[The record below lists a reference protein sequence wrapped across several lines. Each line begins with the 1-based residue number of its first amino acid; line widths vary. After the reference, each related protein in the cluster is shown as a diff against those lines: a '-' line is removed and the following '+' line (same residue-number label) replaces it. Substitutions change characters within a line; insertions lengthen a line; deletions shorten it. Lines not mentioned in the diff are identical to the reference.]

1 MFLPGVAT
9 DIGSFNPTSHS
20 ISGEEQTM
28 KRQHFIR
35 TLSGLFSAAI
45 VGLAGT
51 GTVQGQFTQN
61 RHHKN

>member
-1 MFLPGVAT
+1 
-9 DIGSFNPTSHS
+9 
-20 ISGEEQTM
+20 M